1 VIASQPIPYPA
12 NATCQAWIRRL
23 GLSRFRNY
31 HQLDLTLDDR
41 MVILVGP
48 NGAGKTNI
56 MEAVSLMAPGRGLR
70 RAKRDQFMQN
80 AKAAKPLVSDT
91 AQSWRWAVSCEAVT
105 ELGAFRAG
113 TGEDIQQEN
122 SRRVIRIDGET
133 ASQTALAERLA
144 ISWLTPDM
152 DGILGGSPSERR
164 RFLDRLVI
172 AFDPAHAG
180 RLSRYDRA
188 MRQRNR
194 LLEDRAEDRWL
205 CAVEQELAETG
216 VAIIAARQA
225 MVDALDHE
233 ASIPVAGFPA
243 ARLAMTGT
251 AESWLKD
258 MPAVDVEDRIL
269 AAARHQRQNGE
280 MNMPGA
286 HNSLLEV
293 QHSQTGQM
301 AETSSTGEQKS
312 LVISVILA
320 HARLQNQRLS
330 RPPVLLLDDIV
341 SHLDAERRLALF
353 ELTAA
358 LPGQVWFSGTDSIS
372 FAPISRDA
380 NVIHLDKGQVV

>member
-1 VIASQPIPYPA
+1 MIASQPISHPA
-12 NATCQAWIRRL
+12 SATCQAWIRRL

-80 AKAAKPLVSDT
+80 AKAAQPSVSDT
-91 AQSWRWAVSCEAVT
+91 AQIWRWAVSCEAVT

-122 SRRVIRIDGET
+122 GRRVIRIDGEA

-144 ISWLTPDM
+144 VSWLTPDM
-152 DGILGGSPSERR
+152 DSILGGSPSERR

-216 VAIIAARQA
+216 VAIIAARQV
-225 MVDALDHE
+225 MVVALDHE

>member
-1 VIASQPIPYPA
+1 MIASQPIPHPA

-80 AKAAKPLVSDT
+80 AKAAQPSVSDT

-243 ARLAMTGT
+243 ARLTMTGT

-380 NVIHLDKGQVV
+380 NVIHLDKGQLV

>member
-1 VIASQPIPYPA
+1 MIASQPIPHSA
-12 NATCQAWIRRL
+12 SATCQAWIRRL

-31 HQLDLTLDDR
+31 HQLALTLDER
-41 MVILVGP
+41 SVILIGP

-70 RAKRDQFMQN
+70 RAKRDQFMHNGGDQSSS
-80 AKAAKPLVSDT
+80 VSDT
-91 AQSWRWAVSCEAVT
+91 GQPWRWTISCEAVT

-113 TGEDIQQEN
+113 TGEDSHQEN

-133 ASQTALAERLA
+133 ASQAALAERLA

-152 DGILGGSPSERR
+152 DGILAGSPSERR

-180 RLSRYDRA
+180 RLSRYERA

-194 LLEDRAEDRWL
+194 LLEDQAEDRWL
-205 CAVEQELAETG
+205 TAVEQELAATG

-225 MVDALDHE
+225 MVEALDHE
-233 ASIPVAGFPA
+233 ASIPIAGFPA
-243 ARLAMTGT
+243 ARLLITGT
-251 AESWLKD
+251 AENWLKM
-258 MPAVDVEDRIL
+258 MPAVDVEDSIL
-269 AAARHQRQNGE
+269 ATARHQRQNGE
-280 MNMPGA
+280 LHMPGA

-293 QHSQTGQM
+293 RHSQTGQM

-320 HARLQNQRLS
+320 HARLQNQRLA

-353 ELTAA
+353 DLTAA
-358 LPGQVWFSGTDSIS
+358 LPGQVWFSGTDSMS
-372 FAPISRDA
+372 FAPISRNA

>member
-1 VIASQPIPYPA
+1 
-12 NATCQAWIRRL
+12 
-23 GLSRFRNY
+23 
-31 HQLDLTLDDR
+31 
-41 MVILVGP
+41 
-48 NGAGKTNI
+48 
-56 MEAVSLMAPGRGLR
+56 MAPGRGLR
-70 RAKRDQFMQN
+70 RAKRDQFMLN

-113 TGEDIQQEN
+113 TGEDMQQEN
-122 SRRVIRIDGET
+122 SRRMIRIDGEA

-152 DGILGGSPSERR
+152 DSILGGSPSERR

-380 NVIHLDKGQVV
+380 NVIHLDKGQMV

>member
-91 AQSWRWAVSCEAVT
+91 TQSWRWAVSCEAVT

-113 TGEDIQQEN
+113 TGEDMQQEN
-122 SRRVIRIDGET
+122 SRRMIRIDGEA

-152 DGILGGSPSERR
+152 DSILGGSPSERR

>member
-1 VIASQPIPYPA
+1 VIASQPISHPA
-12 NATCQAWIRRL
+12 SATCQVWIRCL

-80 AKAAKPLVSDT
+80 AKAAQPSVSDT
-91 AQSWRWAVSCEAVT
+91 SQSWRWAVSCEAVT

-122 SRRVIRIDGET
+122 GRRVIRIDGEA

-144 ISWLTPDM
+144 VSWLTPDM
-152 DGILGGSPSERR
+152 DSILGGSPSERR

-216 VAIIAARQA
+216 VAIIAARQV

-380 NVIHLDKGQVV
+380 NIIHLDKGQMV

>member
-1 VIASQPIPYPA
+1 MIASQPISHSA
-12 NATCQAWIRRL
+12 SATCQAWIRRL

-41 MVILVGP
+41 MVILIGP

-70 RAKRDQFMQN
+70 RAKRDQFMHNGSDQISS
-80 AKAAKPLVSDT
+80 VSD
-91 AQSWRWAVSCEAVT
+91 AGQNWLWAVSCEAVT

-113 TGEDIQQEN
+113 TGEDSHPEN

-133 ASQTALAERLA
+133 ASQAALAERLA

-152 DGILGGSPSERR
+152 DGILAGSPSERR

-180 RLSRYDRA
+180 RLSRYERA

-194 LLEDRAEDRWL
+194 LLEDQAEDRWL
-205 CAVEQELAETG
+205 TAVEQELAATG

-225 MVDALDHE
+225 MVEALDHE

-243 ARLAMTGT
+243 ARLSMTGT
-251 AESWLKD
+251 AEKWLKM

-269 AAARHQRQNGE
+269 AAAR
-280 MNMPGA
+280 
-286 HNSLLEV
+286 
-293 QHSQTGQM
+293 
-301 AETSSTGEQKS
+301 
-312 LVISVILA
+312 
-320 HARLQNQRLS
+320 
-330 RPPVLLLDDIV
+330 PP
-341 SHLDAERRLALF
+341 
-353 ELTAA
+353 
-358 LPGQVWFSGTDSIS
+358 
-372 FAPISRDA
+372 APEW
-380 NVIHLDKGQVV
+380 